1 MPSGSSRARLGGA
14 SWDDCEKA
22 EIARGALPPASL
34 AYPVLDEMQHDIE
47 ELVVAGGH
55 LSALPPESLEVDVD
69 LPGLP
74 SVVGTVAGVR
84 GSVIPTVTYRRMQ
97 PALRLSG
104 AGRASS
110 CSAWPTRSCPS
121 RRRRSGRASKGS
133 RRAVSVAAIGP
144 LGDDPQARQ
153 DVARAHLAGLVA
165 LFQRGMCEPLPIF
178 CKTSAAYA
186 LDRALGREPG

>member
-14 SWDDCEKA
+14 SWEDCEKA

-55 LSALPPESLEVDVD
+55 LSDLPPESLEVDVD

-84 GSVIPTVTYRRMQ
+84 GSVIPVVTYRRMQ
-97 PALRLSG
+97 PALRLTRG
-104 AGRASS
+104 CASW
-110 CSAWPTRSCPS
+110 C
-121 RRRRSGRASKGS
+121 
-133 RRAVSVAAIGP
+133 
-144 LGDDPQARQ
+144 
-153 DVARAHLAGLVA
+153 
-165 LFQRGMCEPLPIF
+165 
-178 CKTSAAYA
+178 
-186 LDRALGREPG
+186 